1 MQRVWVPPQAARA
14 PGQAKLKEG
23 APPDPGAPAREGYW
37 REVRN
42 TPPRPRPPPAPE
54 PGRWSL
60 ADFVQHMTL
69 IYEAEY
75 KPKGLKEPHIS
86 CIGYQINKEGGEFL
100 NGLARRYKGQYRL
113 VRRLR

>member
-1 MQRVWVPPQAARA
+1 
-14 PGQAKLKEG
+14 
-23 APPDPGAPAREGYW
+23 
-37 REVRN
+37 
-42 TPPRPRPPPAPE
+42 
-54 PGRWSL
+54 
-60 ADFVQHMTL
+60 MTL

>member
-1 MQRVWVPPQAARA
+1 MQRVWVPPQAAR
-14 PGQAKLKEG
+14 PPSQAKLKEG
-23 APPDPGAPAREGYW
+23 ARPDPGAPAREGYW

-42 TPPRPRPPPAPE
+42 APPRPRPPPAPE

-75 KPKGLKEPHIS
+75 KPKGLKEPQIS
-86 CIGYQINKEGGEFL
+86 CIGYQINKEGGAFL